1 MIKSISHSNIIK
13 NHWNWSSNINYNNL
27 GDFIIEIPKHGYTHC
42 DAPSHMIKKGKSLSE
57 CDVKK
62 FCNWASLI
70 DVSECIGDKPIDASI
85 LEKNKKKI
93 RKGDIVVLRSN
104 LNELFPNTSDE
115 YWKNS
120 PYLSESGCNWL
131 VEKEAKAVVFDF
143 PQDRAAK
150 DLQFR
155 IVKNNEFTEHQIILG
170 ADIMHV
176 EHAVNLNLINDD
188 RFFFFGLPIS
198 LPNADGGSCNP
209 ISISGLKEKNFNI
222 LDHTSLMIDNELF
235 KSFLKLSFEKG
246 DQVQET
252 GFTLRGVTHTCSIF
266 KNTNAKNFIFKYP
279 VINEYNIIEN
289 IDSIKD
295 NRSDVLFL
303 NNKDKLMNTHLDII
317 LNNVNFKVLCLNH
330 CPDLNKILLL
340 MSKVEILFVN
350 VQNIDKLKKNS
361 HIIFSCLNIEE
372 SLLSPCR
379 LVSLN

>member
-1 MIKSISHSNIIK
+1 MIKSISHCNIIK

-27 GDFIIEIPKHGYTHC
+27 EEFIIEIPKHGYTHC
-42 DAPSHMIKKGKSLSE
+42 DAPSHMIKKGKSLSD
-57 CDVKK
+57 CDIEKL
-62 FCNWASLI
+62 CNWASLI
-70 DVSECIGDKPIDASI
+70 DVSECVGDKAIDAGI

-93 RKGDIVVLRSN
+93 KKGDIIVLRSN
-104 LNELFPNTSDE
+104 LNELFPNTSNE

-120 PYLSESGCNWL
+120 PYLDDSGCNWL
-131 VEKEAKAVVFDF
+131 IETEAKAIVFDF

-150 DLQFR
+150 DLEFR

-176 EHAVNLNLINDD
+176 EHAINLNLINDD

-209 ISISGLKEKNFNI
+209 ISISGLKEKNYNI
-222 LDHTSLMIDNELF
+222 LDHSSLMIDNELF
-235 KSFLKLSFEKG
+235 KSFLTLSFEKG

-252 GFTLRGVTHTCSIF
+252 GFTLRGVTHTCAIF
-266 KNTNAKNFIFKYP
+266 KDSISKNFIFNNP

-289 IDSIKD
+289 INFIKD
-295 NRSDVLFL
+295 NRSDVLFF
-303 NNKDKLMNTHLDII
+303 NNKEKLKNNHLGII
-317 LNNVNFKVLCLNH
+317 LNNINFKVLCLSC
-330 CPDLNKILLL
+330 CPSLNEILLL

-350 VQNIDKLKKNS
+350 VQNINKLKEDS
-361 HIIFSCLNIEE
+361 HIIFGCLNIEK

-379 LVSLN
+379 IVSLN

>member
-1 MIKSISHSNIIK
+1 MIKSISHCNIIK
-13 NHWNWSSNINYNNL
+13 NHWNWSSNIKYNNL
-27 GDFIIEIPKHGYTHC
+27 EDFIIEIPKHGYTHC
-42 DAPSHMIKKGKSLSE
+42 DAPSHMIKMGKSLSE
-57 CDVKK
+57 CEIEKL
-62 FCNWASLI
+62 CNWASLI
-70 DVSECIGDKPIDASI
+70 DVSECIGDKPITAAI
-85 LEKNKKKI
+85 LEKKNKKIK
-93 RKGDIVVLRSN
+93 KGDIIVLRSN
-104 LNELFPNTSDE
+104 LNELFPNTSNK

-120 PYLSESGCNWL
+120 PYLDDSGSNWL
-131 VEKEAKAVVFDF
+131 VEKEAKAIVFDF

-176 EHAVNLNLINDD
+176 EHAINLNLINDD
-188 RFFFFGLPIS
+188 RFYFFGLPIF
-198 LPNADGGSCNP
+198 LPNADGGNCNP

-222 LDHTSLMIDNELF
+222 LDHTSLMIDNEFF

-252 GFTLRGVTHTCSIF
+252 GFTLRGVTHTCAIF
-266 KNTNAKNFIFKYP
+266 KDSNSKNFIFKNP

-289 IDSIKD
+289 INSIKD
-295 NRSDVLFL
+295 NRSDVLFF
-303 NNKDKLMNTHLDII
+303 NNKEELKNNYLDII
-317 LNNVNFKVLCLNH
+317 LNNINFKVLCLNH
-330 CPDLNKILLL
+330 CPNLNEILLL

-350 VQNIDKLKKNS
+350 VQNIDKLTKNS
-361 HIIFSCLNIEE
+361 HFVFSCLNIEE

>member
-13 NHWNWSSNINYNNL
+13 NHWNWSSKINYNNL

-42 DAPSHMIKKGKSLSE
+42 DAPSHMIKNGKSLSE
-57 CDVKK
+57 CDIKK

-70 DVSECIGDKPIDASI
+70 DVSECVGDKPIDANI
-85 LEKNKKKI
+85 LEKNKRKI
-93 RKGDIVVLRSN
+93 RKGDIIVLRSN

-120 PYLSESGCNWL
+120 PYLDDSGSNWL
-131 VEKEAKAVVFDF
+131 VEKEAKAIVFDF

-176 EHAVNLNLINDD
+176 EHAINLNLINDD
-188 RFFFFGLPIS
+188 RFYFFGLPIS
-198 LPNADGGSCNP
+198 LPNADGGNCNP

-222 LDHTSLMIDNELF
+222 LDHTSSMIDNEFF
-235 KSFLKLSFEKG
+235 KSFLKLSFETG

-252 GFTLRGVTHTCSIF
+252 GFTLRGVTHTCAIF
-266 KNTNAKNFIFKYP
+266 KDSNSKNFIYKNP

-289 IDSIKD
+289 IKSIKD
-295 NRSDVLFL
+295 NRSDVLFF
-303 NNKDKLMNTHLDII
+303 NNKEELKNNYLDII
-317 LNNVNFKVLCLNH
+317 LNNINFKVLCLNH
-330 CPDLNKILLL
+330 CPNLNEILLL

-350 VQNIDKLKKNS
+350 VQNIDKLTKNS
-361 HIIFSCLNIEE
+361 YFVFSCLNIEE